1 MFLTWFTYVLTEKD
15 IVDNINSEKLSY
27 HTTILK
33 YENLWKKI
41 LKLYILEYV
50 FILWC

>member
-1 MFLTWFTYVLTEKD
+1 M
-15 IVDNINSEKLSY
+15 KLSY

-41 LKLYILEYV
+41 LKIYIFEYV
-50 FILWC
+50 LFCDVNILKFYY